1 MYLNC
6 ALREGVTSR
15 LTSLCLMYVF
25 KRIRY
30 FIVSLVIVYCNE
42 NAVQYLNT
50 LMMMIYTIGYRN
62 VADMY
67 IELNNQLANH
77 DLLALCLLSFDM

>member
-1 MYLNC
+1 
-6 ALREGVTSR
+6 
-15 LTSLCLMYVF
+15 MYVF

>member
-1 MYLNC
+1 
-6 ALREGVTSR
+6 
-15 LTSLCLMYVF
+15 MYVF

-77 DLLALCLLSFDM
+77 DLLALCLLSFDMWLMMICLDGV